1 MSESKKWQFW
11 IDRGGTFT
19 DVVARRPDGRIV
31 THKLLSED
39 PEHYNDAAI
48 KGIRQLLGISKDD
61 ELPTEEI
68 ECIKMGTTVGT
79 NALLERKGERSAL
92 VITKG
97 FRDALQID
105 YQNRP
110 EIFALDIELPGV
122 LYEQVIEVEQ
132 RFSPKGEQLVPV
144 DEEKTRRELESI
156 YSSGIRSLAVVLMH
170 SYRYPD
176 HELLIEKIAKDI
188 GFEHISLS
196 HKVSPLIKIVG
207 RGETT
212 MVDTY
217 LSPVLQRYV
226 NRILAAL
233 HTDECDTRLLFM
245 QSNGGLTDAMSFRG
259 KDSILSGPAGGIV
272 GAARVS
278 EMAGFHKIIGFDM
291 GGTSTDVAH
300 YDGEYERSFENE
312 VAGIHLCSPMM
323 NIHTVAAGGGSILH
337 FDEGRYQVGPD
348 SAGSDPGPSCYRRG
362 GPLTVTDCNVMLS
375 KVIPEFFP
383 AVFGKIG
390 TLPLDVEVVSS
401 RFARLAGR
409 ISEDTG
415 EDTTPEQ
422 VAEGFLTVAVE
433 NMANAIK
440 RISTQ
445 RGYDLKDYTLCCF
458 GGAGAQ
464 HACLVADSLG
474 MSRVFIHPYAGV
486 LSAYGMGL
494 ADQRMILERS
504 VEEEL
509 TDNTIRD
516 IRKLF
521 EELELEGIPAM
532 KEQGIAEE
540 EVVLERKLHVRY
552 NGTDTSLEIDFGNME
567 AIRESFREDHRKQF
581 GFVMEDR
588 NLVVSNITLEFI
600 GLNEN
605 PEEII
610 NNAVAAGECS
620 RETTVKMYTCGKY
633 HQTPVFIRKCLK
645 PGHVVRGPA
654 LIIEDTTTIV
664 VEPEWKAEITPL
676 DHILLT
682 RTEPQAERVAIGT
695 DADPVML
702 EVFNNRFMSVA
713 EQMGYRLQNT
723 AHSVNIKERLDFSCA
738 IFDNEGNL
746 IANAPH
752 IPVHLGSM
760 EEAVKA
766 TIRSANGNMRP
777 GDAWM
782 LNSPYAGGTHLPD
795 ITVISPVFCGTKEVQ
810 FYVASRGHHADIGGV
825 TPGSMPPG
833 STTIYEE
840 GILIENF
847 KLMEE
852 GEFKESDVLE
862 LLGSGD
868 HPSRNPQQNI
878 ADLKAQV
885 AANEKGI
892 QQLEKMVDKYSL
904 ETVSS
909 YMQHVQDNAEEAVR
923 RVIEVLHDGS
933 FTYTLDDGSHISVN
947 IAIDHEKRSAR
958 IDLTGTSPQ
967 QESNFNAPASI
978 CRAAVL
984 YVFRTLV
991 KENIPLNAG
1000 CMKPLEII
1008 IPQGCLLNPRFPA
1021 AVVAGNVETSQYI
1034 VDSLYA
1040 ALGVMAASQ
1049 GTMNNFTFGNHEY
1062 QYYETIC
1069 GGSGAGVG
1077 FNGTDAVQTHMT
1089 NSRITDPEVLEL
1101 RFPVLLEEFSIR
1113 KGSGGRGRHSGGNG
1127 VVRRVRF
1134 LEKMKAAILSSHRK
1148 YPPFGMN
1155 GAEGGKCGRN
1165 VVVRKSG
1172 EIEEIEGTAQ
1182 VDMNEGDVFVIETPG
1197 GGGFGKLEGITNKE

>member
-1 MSESKKWQFW
+1 MSENNKWQFW

-19 DVVARRPDGRIV
+19 DVVARQPDGSIV

-39 PEHYNDAAI
+39 PEHYDDAAI
-48 KGIRQLLGISKDD
+48 QGIRRILGIQNDD
-61 ELPTEEI
+61 ELPTEKI

-97 FRDALQID
+97 FRDALRIG

-110 EIFALDIELPGV
+110 EIFSLDIELPSV
-122 LYEQVIEVEQ
+122 LYEQAIEVEE
-132 RFSPKGEQLVPV
+132 RVSSKGEELVPV
-144 DEEKTRRELESI
+144 NEEKARKELEDI
-156 YSSGIRSLAVVLMH
+156 YASGIRSLAVVLMH
-170 SYRYPD
+170 SYRYPE
-176 HELLIEKIAKDI
+176 HELLIEKIAKEI

-196 HKVSPLIKIVG
+196 HKVSPLIKIIG

-226 NRILAAL
+226 NRILTVLNASSN
-233 HTDECDTRLLFM
+233 DTRLLFM

-278 EMAGFHKIIGFDM
+278 EMAGFDKIIGFDM

-337 FDEGRYQVGPD
+337 FEEGRFQVGPD
-348 SAGSDPGPSCYRRG
+348 SAGSDPGPSCYRKG

-375 KVIPEFFP
+375 KIIPEFFP
-383 AVFGKIG
+383 SVFGKSG
-390 TLPLDVEVVSS
+390 KLPLDAGVVRSD
-401 RFARLAGR
+401 FALLAER
-409 ISEDTG
+409 VSEDTG
-415 EDTTPEQ
+415 KDITPEE

-440 RISTQ
+440 RISIQ

-504 VEEEL
+504 VEQEL
-509 TDNTIRD
+509 TEYTINN

-521 EELELEGIPAM
+521 DEMKTDGIAAM
-532 KEQGIAEE
+532 KEKGISKDL
-540 EVVLERKLHVRY
+540 VLEHKLHVRY
-552 NGTDTSLEIDFGNME
+552 SGTDTSLEIVFDKME
-567 AIRESFREDHRKQF
+567 QIRENFREAHRKQF

-588 NLVVSNITLEFI
+588 ELVVSSITLELI
-600 GLNEN
+600 KLNEI
-605 PEEII
+605 PGEILADGTVTEE
-610 NNAVAAGECS
+610 CCC
-620 RETTVKMYTCGKY
+620 ETTVEMYTCKKY
-633 HQTPVFIRKCLK
+633 HRTPVFIRKCLK
-645 PGHVVRGPA
+645 PGHVVTGPA
-654 LIIEDTTTIV
+654 LIIENTTTIV
-664 VEPEWKAEITPL
+664 VEPSWKAEITPL
-676 DHILLT
+676 DHIVLT
-682 RTEPQAERVAIGT
+682 RSEPRAERVAIGI

-766 TIRSANGNMRP
+766 TIRSAKGSMRS

-795 ITVISPVFCGTKEVQ
+795 ITVISPVFCKKEEVQ

-825 TPGSMPPG
+825 TPGSMPPK
-833 STTIYEE
+833 SKTIYEE

-847 KLMEE
+847 KLMDGGKFREHE
-852 GEFKESDVLE
+852 VLE
-862 LLGSGD
+862 LMRSGD
-868 HPSRNPQQNI
+868 KPARNPVQNI

-923 RVIEVLHDGS
+923 RVIGVLHDGA
-933 FTYTLDDGSHISVN
+933 FTYTLDDGSQICVT
-947 IAIDHEKRSAR
+947 ITIDHEKRSAT
-958 IDLTGTSPQ
+958 IDLTGTSSQ

-1000 CMKPLEII
+1000 CMRPLAII
-1008 IPQGCLLNPRFPA
+1008 IPQGCLLNPSSPA

-1049 GTMNNFTFGNHEY
+1049 GTMNNLTFGNHEY

-1069 GGSGAGVG
+1069 GGSGAGDG

-1113 KGSGGRGRHSGGNG
+1113 KGSGGEGRYTGGNG
-1127 VVRRVRF
+1127 VVRRVRL

-1155 GAEGGKCGRN
+1155 GAESGKCGRN
-1165 VVVRKSG
+1165 FVIRKNG
-1172 EIEEIEGTAQ
+1172 NTENIEGTAE
-1182 VDMNEGDVFVIETPG
+1182 VDMDEGDVFVIETPG
-1197 GGGFGKLEGITNKE
+1197 GGGFGKLR

>member
-19 DVVARRPDGRIV
+19 DVVARRPDGSIL
-31 THKLLSED
+31 THKLLSEN
-39 PEHYNDAAI
+39 PEHYEDAAI
-48 KGIRQLLGISKDD
+48 QGIRQLLGLSKDD
-61 ELPTEEI
+61 RLPTEEI

-79 NALLERKGERSAL
+79 NALLERKGERSGL

-97 FRDALQID
+97 FRDALRIG

-122 LYEQVIEVEQ
+122 LYEQVIEVDQ
-132 RFSPKGEQLVPV
+132 RFSSKGEELVPV

-170 SYRYPD
+170 SYHYPD

-233 HTDECDTRLLFM
+233 HTDECNTRLLFM

-348 SAGSDPGPSCYRRG
+348 SAGSDPGPSCYRKG

-390 TLPLDVEVVSS
+390 TLPLDAEVVRS
-401 RFARLAGR
+401 RFAVLAGR

-509 TDNTIRD
+509 NDNTIRD

-521 EELELEGIPAM
+521 EELGLEGIPAM

-552 NGTDTSLEIDFGNME
+552 GGTDTSLEIDFGNVE
-567 AIRESFREDHRKQF
+567 NIRESFREDHRKQF
-581 GFVMEDR
+581 GFVIEDR
-588 NLVVSNITLEFI
+588 KLVVSNITLEFI
-600 GLNEN
+600 GLNEI

-620 RETTVKMYTCGKY
+620 RETTVEMYTCGEF

-676 DHILLT
+676 DHIVLT
-682 RTEPQAERVAIGT
+682 RTEPQAERIAIGT

-766 TIRSANGNMRP
+766 TIQSANGNMRP

-795 ITVISPVFCGTKEVQ
+795 ITVISPVFCGTGEVQ

-847 KLMEE
+847 KLMDE
-852 GEFKESDVLE
+852 GEFRETEVLE
-862 LLGSGD
+862 LLGSGK
-868 HPSRNPQQNI
+868 HPSRNPLQNI
-878 ADLKAQV
+878 ADLKAQA

-923 RVIEVLHDGS
+923 RVIEVLHDGR

-967 QESNFNAPASI
+967 QESNFNAPSSI

-1008 IPQGCLLNPRFPA
+1008 IPQGCLLNPTFPA

-1040 ALGVMAASQ
+1040 ALGIMAASQ

-1069 GGSGAGVG
+1069 GGSGAGNG
-1077 FNGTDAVQTHMT
+1077 FNGTDSVQTHMT

-1113 KGSGGRGRHSGGNG
+1113 KGSGGRGRYSGGDG
-1127 VVRRVRF
+1127 VVRKVRF

-1148 YPPFGMN
+1148 YAPFGMN

-1165 VVVRKSG
+1165 VVIRKSG

-1197 GGGFGKLEGITNKE
+1197 GGGFGKAE

>member
-1 MSESKKWQFW
+1 MSNGKKWHFW

-19 DVVARRPDGRIV
+19 DVVAMRPDGRII
-31 THKLLSED
+31 TQKLLSED
-39 PEHYNDAAI
+39 PEHYEDAAI
-48 KGIRQLLGISKDD
+48 QGIRRTLGLSKDD
-61 ELPTEEI
+61 ELPTEKI

-79 NALLERKGERSAL
+79 NALLERKGEPSAL

-97 FRDALQID
+97 FRDALRIG

-110 EIFALDIELPGV
+110 EIFALDIKLPEV
-122 LYEQVIEVEQ
+122 LYEQVIEVEE
-132 RFSPKGEQLVPV
+132 RFNSVGEELIVP
-144 DEEKTRRELESI
+144 DEEKIRRDLEVV
-156 YSSGIRSLAVVLMH
+156 YTNGIRSLAVVLMH

-176 HELLIEKIAKDI
+176 HELTIERIAKEI
-188 GFEHISLS
+188 GFNSISLS
-196 HKVSPLIKIVG
+196 HNVSPLIKIVG

-226 NRILAAL
+226 DRILSVLQAEGNN
-233 HTDECDTRLLFM
+233 TKLLFM

-278 EMAGFHKIIGFDM
+278 EMAGFEKIIGFDM

-300 YDGEYERSFENE
+300 YKGEYERSFENE
-312 VAGIHLCSPMM
+312 VAGIHLYSPMM

-337 FDEGRYQVGPD
+337 FEEGRYQVGPD

-375 KVIPEFFP
+375 RIHPEFFP
-383 AVFGKIG
+383 NVFGESGKMQMDADVVRSHFSELASKI
-390 TLPLDVEVVSS
+390 S
-401 RFARLAGR
+401 A
-409 ISEDTG
+409 DTG
-415 EDTTPEQ
+415 EKTTPEQ

-440 RISTQ
+440 KISTQ

-474 MSRVFIHPYAGV
+474 MSRVFIHPHAGV

-494 ADQRMILERS
+494 ADQRIILERS

-509 TDNTIRD
+509 TDKAINE

-521 EELELEGIPAM
+521 EELENNGSAEM
-532 KEQGIAEE
+532 KEQGVPEE
-540 EVVLERKLHVRY
+540 NIILERKVHVKY
-552 NGTDTSLEIDFGNME
+552 GGTDTSLEIGFGKIETIVENFLE
-567 AIRESFREDHRKQF
+567 THKDQF

-588 NLVVSNITLEFI
+588 NLVISSISLEII
-600 GLNEN
+600 GLNEI
-605 PEEII
+605 PEENII
-610 NNAVAAGECS
+610 NEVAEGECS
-620 RETTVKMYTCGKY
+620 HETTVEMYAYGEY

-645 PGHVVRGPA
+645 PGHVVKGAA

-664 VEPEWKAEITPL
+664 VEPSWKAKITPQ
-676 DHILLT
+676 DHIVLT
-682 RTEPQAERVAIGT
+682 RTKPPAEHVAIGT

-702 EVFNNRFMSVA
+702 EVFNNRFMSIA
-713 EQMGYRLQNT
+713 EQMGYRLQKT

-738 IFDNEGNL
+738 VFDNKGNL

-760 EEAVKA
+760 EGSVKA
-766 TIRSANGNMRP
+766 MIRSTKGKMEAGN
-777 GDAWM
+777 AYM

-795 ITVISPVFCGTKEVQ
+795 ITAISPVFCGTEEVK
-810 FYVASRGHHADIGGV
+810 FYLASRGHHADIGGL
-825 TPGSMPPG
+825 TPGSMPPK
-833 STTIYEE
+833 SRKIYEE

-847 KLMEE
+847 KLMDKGAFQEAE
-852 GEFKESDVLE
+852 TLK
-862 LLGSGD
+862 LLISND

-892 QQLEKMVDKYSL
+892 QQLEKMVEKYSL

-923 RVIEVLHDGS
+923 KVIEVLHDGS
-933 FTYTLDDGSHISVN
+933 FTYTLDDGSQICAN
-947 IAIDHEKRSAR
+947 ITIDHEKRSAC

-1000 CMKPLEII
+1000 CMKPLKII
-1008 IPQGCLLNPRFPA
+1008 IPQECLLNPSYPA

-1040 ALGVMAASQ
+1040 SLGVMAASQ

-1069 GGSGAGVG
+1069 GGSGAGDG

-1113 KGSGGRGRHSGGNG
+1113 EGSGGKGRYNGGNG
-1127 VVRRVRF
+1127 VVRKVRF

-1148 YPPFGMN
+1148 YPPFGMS
-1155 GAEGGKCGRN
+1155 GADGGKCGRN
-1165 VVVRKSG
+1165 MVIRKSG
-1172 EIEEIEGTAQ
+1172 ECEEIEGTAQ
-1182 VDMNEGDVFVIETPG
+1182 IDMYEDDVFVVETPG
-1197 GGGFGKLEGITNKE
+1197 GGGFGKAE

>member
-1 MSESKKWQFW
+1 MSKGKKWHFW

-19 DVVARRPDGRIV
+19 DVVAKRPDGSII

-39 PEHYNDAAI
+39 PEHYEDAAI
-48 KGIRQLLGISKDD
+48 QGIRRILGLSKDD
-61 ELPTEEI
+61 ELPTEKI

-97 FRDALQID
+97 FKDALRIG

-110 EIFALDIELPGV
+110 DIFALEIELPEV
-122 LYEQVIEVEQ
+122 LYEQVVEVEQ
-132 RFSPKGEQLVPV
+132 RHSARGEELVTP
-144 DEEKTRRELESI
+144 DEEKIRRDLEAV
-156 YSSGIRSLAVVLMH
+156 YAKGIRSLAVVLMH
-170 SYRYPD
+170 SYRYPE
-176 HELLIEKIAKDI
+176 HELVIERIAKDI
-188 GFEHISLS
+188 GFQNISLS
-196 HKVSPLIKIVG
+196 HNVSPLIKIVG

-226 NRILAAL
+226 NRILAVLNA
-233 HTDECDTRLLFM
+233 DSNDTKLLFM

-278 EMAGFHKIIGFDM
+278 GIAGFEKIISFDM

-300 YDGEYERSFENE
+300 YKGEYERSFENK
-312 VAGIHLCSPMM
+312 VAGIHLYSPMM

-337 FDEGRYQVGPD
+337 FEEGRYQVGPD

-375 KVIPEFFP
+375 RIIPKFFP
-383 AVFGKIG
+383 NVFGESG
-390 TLPLDVEVVSS
+390 TLPMDADVVRSHFS
-401 RFARLAGR
+401 GLAEK
-409 ISEDTG
+409 ISTDTG
-415 EDTTPEQ
+415 ENTTPEQ

-509 TDNTIRD
+509 TDKVIHEIRD
-516 IRKLF
+516 LF
-521 EELELEGIPAM
+521 EKLESDGSAAM
-532 KEQGIAEE
+532 RGQGVPEE
-540 EVVLERKLHVRY
+540 DIVLEHKVHVRY
-552 NGTDTSLEIDFGNME
+552 SGTDTSLEVGFGK
-567 AIRESFREDHRKQF
+567 IGSIVESFCEAHRKQF

-588 NLVVSNITLEFI
+588 NLVVSNISLEII
-600 GLNEN
+600 GLNEI

-610 NNAVAAGECS
+610 GNDVAEGECS
-620 RETTVKMYTCGKY
+620 HETTVEMYTCGKY
-633 HQTPVFIRKCLK
+633 HCTPVFIRKCLK
-645 PGHVVRGPA
+645 PGHVVKGPA
-654 LIIEDTTTIV
+654 LVIADTTTIV
-664 VEPEWKAEITPL
+664 VEPLWEAEITPQ
-676 DHILLT
+676 DHIVLT
-682 RTEPQAERVAIGT
+682 RTEPPAEHVAIGT
-695 DADPVML
+695 DVDPVML
-702 EVFNNRFMSVA
+702 EVFNNRFMSIA

-738 IFDNEGNL
+738 IFDNDGNL

-766 TIRSANGNMRP
+766 IIRSTKGNMKA
-777 GDAWM
+777 GDAYM

-795 ITVISPVFCGTKEVQ
+795 ITVISPVFCGTEEVQ

-825 TPGSMPPG
+825 TPGSMPPK
-833 STTIYEE
+833 SMKIYEE

-847 KLMEE
+847 KLMDK
-852 GEFKESDVLE
+852 GAFKEAKTLK
-862 LLGSGD
+862 LLISND

-892 QQLEKMVDKYSL
+892 QQLEKMVEKYSL

-923 RVIEVLHDGS
+923 KVIEVLHDGS
-933 FTYTLDDGSHISVN
+933 FTYTLDDGSQICVN
-947 IAIDHEKRSAR
+947 ITIDHEKRSAC

-1000 CMKPLEII
+1000 CMKPLEMI
-1008 IPQGCLLNPRFPA
+1008 IPQGCLLNPSHPA

-1034 VDSLYA
+1034 VDSIYA

-1069 GGSGAGVG
+1069 GGSGAGNC
-1077 FNGTDAVQTHMT
+1077 FNGTDAVQSHMT

-1113 KGSGGRGRHSGGNG
+1113 EGSGGRGRYTGGNG
-1127 VVRRVRF
+1127 VVRKVRF

-1155 GAEGGKCGRN
+1155 GADGGKCGRN
-1165 VVVRKSG
+1165 LIIRKSG
-1172 EIEEIEGTAQ
+1172 ECEEIEGTAEIEM
-1182 VDMNEGDVFVIETPG
+1182 DEGDVFVIETPG
-1197 GGGFGKLEGITNKE
+1197 GGGFGKLE

>member
-1 MSESKKWQFW
+1 MSKSKKWHFW

-19 DVVARRPDGRIV
+19 DIVARKPDGSII

-39 PEHYNDAAI
+39 PEHYEDAAI
-48 KGIRQLLGISKDD
+48 EGIRRSLGLSKDD
-61 ELPTEEI
+61 DLPTENI

-97 FRDALQID
+97 FRDALRIG

-110 EIFALDIELPGV
+110 DIFALEIKLPEV

-132 RFSPKGEQLVPV
+132 RFSSAGEELVMP
-144 DEEKTRRELESI
+144 DEEKIRRDLEVV
-156 YSSGIRSLAVVLMH
+156 YASGICSLAVVLMH
-170 SYRYPD
+170 SYRYPE
-176 HELLIEKIAKDI
+176 HELIIERIAKDI
-188 GFEHISLS
+188 GFHHISLS

-226 NRILAAL
+226 NRILAVL
-233 HTDECDTRLLFM
+233 HADDNSTKLLFM

-278 EMAGFHKIIGFDM
+278 AMAGFEKIIGFDM

-300 YDGEYERSFENE
+300 YKGEYERSFENE
-312 VAGIHLCSPMM
+312 VAGIHLYSPMM

-337 FDEGRYQVGPD
+337 FEEGRYQVGPD
-348 SAGSDPGPSCYRRG
+348 SAGSSPGPSCYRHG

-375 KVIPEFFP
+375 RIIPEFFP
-383 AVFGKIG
+383 HVFGGSG
-390 TLPLDVEVVSS
+390 TLPMDADVVRSH
-401 RFARLAGR
+401 FTGLAEK
-409 ISEDTG
+409 ISADTG
-415 EDTTPEQ
+415 EKTTPEQ

-440 RISTQ
+440 KISTQ

-474 MSRVFIHPYAGV
+474 ITSVFIHPYAGV

-509 TDNTIRD
+509 TDKALHD
-516 IRKLF
+516 IQKLF
-521 EELELEGIPAM
+521 EELEVDGSASM
-532 KEQGIAEE
+532 KEQRVPEE
-540 EVVLERKLHVRY
+540 ELVLERKLHVRY
-552 NGTDTSLEIDFGNME
+552 SGTDTSLEIGFGKIETIM
-567 AIRESFREDHRKQF
+567 ESFHEVHRKQF

-588 NLVVSNITLEFI
+588 ELVVSSISLEII
-600 GLNEN
+600 GLNEI

-610 NNAVAAGECS
+610 GNDVEEGECS
-620 RETTVKMYTCGKY
+620 HETIVDMYTCGKY
-633 HQTPVFIRKCLK
+633 HRTPIFIRKCLK
-645 PGHVVRGPA
+645 PGHVVKGPA
-654 LIIEDTTTIV
+654 LVIEDNTTIV
-664 VEPEWKAEITPL
+664 VEPLWKAEITPL
-676 DHILLT
+676 EHIVLT
-682 RTEPQAERVAIGT
+682 RTQPPAEHVAIGT

-702 EVFNNRFMSVA
+702 EVFNNRFMSIA

-738 IFDNEGNL
+738 IFDNNGNL

-760 EEAVKA
+760 EGSVKA
-766 TIRSANGNMRP
+766 IINSTKGKIKA
-777 GDAWM
+777 GDAYM

-795 ITVISPVFCGTKEVQ
+795 ITVISPVLCGTEEVK

-825 TPGSMPPG
+825 TPGSMPPK
-833 STTIYEE
+833 SRTIYEE

-847 KLMEE
+847 KLMDE
-852 GEFKESDVLE
+852 GAFRESEVLK
-862 LLGSGD
+862 LLRTNE
-868 HPSRNPQQNI
+868 HPSRNSQQNI

-892 QQLEKMVDKYSL
+892 QQLEKMVEKYSL

-933 FTYTLDDGSHISVN
+933 FTYTLDDGSQICVN
-947 IAIDHEKRSAR
+947 ITIDHEKRSAC
-958 IDLTGTSPQ
+958 IDLTGTSPH

-978 CRAAVL
+978 CWAAVL

-1008 IPQGCLLNPRFPA
+1008 IPQGCLLNPSHPA

-1069 GGSGAGVG
+1069 GGSGAGDG

-1089 NSRITDPEVLEL
+1089 NSRITDPEILEL
-1101 RFPVLLEEFSIR
+1101 RFPVMLEEFSIR
-1113 KGSGGRGRHSGGNG
+1113 KESGGRGRYNGGNG
-1127 VVRRVRF
+1127 VVRKVRF

-1148 YPPFGMN
+1148 YHPFGLN
-1155 GAEGGKCGRN
+1155 GADGGKCGRN
-1165 VVVRKSG
+1165 IVIRKSG
-1172 EIEEIEGTAQ
+1172 ECEEIDGTAEI
-1182 VDMNEGDVFVIETPG
+1182 DMDKGDVFVIETPG
-1197 GGGFGKLEGITNKE
+1197 GGGFGQPG

>member
-1 MSESKKWQFW
+1 MSNDKKWHFW

-19 DVVARRPDGRIV
+19 DVVAMRPDGSIV
-31 THKLLSED
+31 TQKLLSED
-39 PEHYNDAAI
+39 PEHYEDAAI
-48 KGIRQLLGISKDD
+48 QGIRRLLGLSKDD
-61 ELPTEEI
+61 ELPRQKI
-68 ECIKMGTTVGT
+68 DCIKMGTTVGT
-79 NALLERKGERSAL
+79 NALLERKGEASAL

-97 FRDALQID
+97 FKDALRIG

-110 EIFALDIELPGV
+110 DIFALEIELPEV
-122 LYEQVIEVEQ
+122 LYEEVLEVEQ
-132 RFSPKGEQLVPV
+132 RHSARGEELIVP
-144 DEEKTRRELESI
+144 DEEKIRKDLEVV
-156 YSSGIRSLAVVLMH
+156 YASGIRSLAVVLMH
-170 SYRYPD
+170 SYRYPE
-176 HELLIEKIAKDI
+176 HELAIERIAQGI
-188 GFEHISLS
+188 GFNNISLS
-196 HKVSPLIKIVG
+196 HRVSPLIKIVG

-226 NRILAAL
+226 NRILSVL
-233 HTDECDTRLLFM
+233 HADGNNTKLLFM

-278 EMAGFHKIIGFDM
+278 GMAGFEKIISFDM

-300 YDGEYERSFENE
+300 YNGEYERSFENE
-312 VAGIHLCSPMM
+312 VAGIHLYSPMM

-337 FDEGRYQVGPD
+337 FDDGRYQVGPD
-348 SAGSDPGPSCYRRG
+348 SAGSDPGPSCYRHG

-375 KVIPEFFP
+375 RIIPGFFP
-383 AVFGKIG
+383 NVFGESG
-390 TLPLDVEVVSS
+390 TLPMDSDVVSS
-401 RFARLAGR
+401 RFIKIAGK
-409 ISEDTG
+409 ISADTG
-415 EDTTPEQ
+415 ENTTPGQ

-440 RISTQ
+440 KISTQ

-474 MSRVFIHPYAGV
+474 MTSVFIHPYAGV

-494 ADQRMILERS
+494 ADQRMILEKS

-509 TDNTIRD
+509 TDKAIND
-516 IRKLF
+516 IHKLF
-521 EELELEGIPAM
+521 EELENHGSAAM
-532 KEQGIAEE
+532 KKQGVTEE
-540 EVVLERKLHVRY
+540 NIVVERKVHVRY
-552 NGTDTSLEIDFGNME
+552 SGTDTSLEVFFGKFE
-567 AIRESFREDHRKQF
+567 AILESFLEAHKEQF
-581 GFVMEDR
+581 GFVMEER
-588 NLVVSNITLEFI
+588 NLVISSISLEII
-600 GLNEN
+600 GLNEI
-605 PEEII
+605 PEESI
-610 NNAVAAGECS
+610 NNEVAEGECMH
-620 RETTVKMYTCGKY
+620 ETNVEMYTCGEY
-633 HQTPVFIRKCLK
+633 HHTPVFIRKCLK
-645 PGHVVRGPA
+645 PGHVVKGPA

-664 VEPEWKAEITPL
+664 VEPSWEAEITAL
-676 DHILLT
+676 DHIVLT
-682 RTEPQAERVAIGT
+682 RTEAPAEHVAIGT

-702 EVFNNRFMSVA
+702 EVFNNRFMSIA

-738 IFDNEGNL
+738 IFDNNGNL

-760 EEAVKA
+760 EGSVKA
-766 TIRSANGNMRP
+766 IIRSTNGKMRS
-777 GDAWM
+777 GDAYM
-782 LNSPYAGGTHLPD
+782 LNSPYSGGTHLPD
-795 ITVISPVFCGTKEVQ
+795 ITVISPVFCSTEEAK

-825 TPGSMPPG
+825 TPGSMPPK
-833 STTIYEE
+833 SRKISEE

-847 KLMEE
+847 KMRDGGIFQEAEIL
-852 GEFKESDVLE
+852 K
-862 LLGSGD
+862 LLRSND

-878 ADLKAQV
+878 ADLKAQM

-892 QQLEKMVDKYSL
+892 QQLEKMVEKYSL

-909 YMQHVQDNAEEAVR
+909 YMQHIQDNAEEAVR

-933 FTYTLDDGSHISVN
+933 FTYILDDESQICVN
-947 IAIDHEKRSAR
+947 ITIDHEKRSAC

-967 QESNFNAPASI
+967 QDSNFNAPASI

-1008 IPQGCLLNPRFPA
+1008 IPQGCLLNPSCPA

-1069 GGSGAGVG
+1069 GGSGAGND

-1113 KGSGGRGRHSGGNG
+1113 KGSGGRGRHAGGNG
-1127 VVRRVRF
+1127 VVRKVRF

-1155 GAEGGKCGRN
+1155 GGEGGKCGSN
-1165 VVVRKSG
+1165 MVIRKRG
-1172 EIEEIEGTAQ
+1172 ECEEIEGTAEI
-1182 VDMNEGDVFVIETPG
+1182 DMDEGDLLVIETPG
-1197 GGGFGKLEGITNKE
+1197 GGGFGKGE